1 MQLRSAARRALL
13 TVLPLLVLTGCGLAG
28 TNSAGYIPGDGSAP
42 REIQNVADR
51 GAPVDL
57 SGTTLQGDNLDLKS
71 TRGKVTVVNVWG
83 SWCGD
88 CVREA
93 DFLQQAHKR
102 LGSSVPFVGIDVRDT
117 SPAPAL
123 AFERGHHVTYPSIY
137 SPKGTAVLAFS
148 SSVSP
153 RTTPATLVLD
163 TQGRV
168 AAIIGGTVPST
179 LTLVDVVRD
188 VQKMSRD
195 DAS

>member
-1 MQLRSAARRALL
+1 MHLRSAARRALL
-13 TVLPLLVLTGCGLAG
+13 AVLPPLVLAGCGMSG
-28 TNSAGYIPGDGSAP
+28 TNSAGYISGDGAP
-42 REIQNVADR
+42 REIQDPADR
-51 GAPVDL
+51 GAPVEL
-57 SGTTLQGDNLDLKS
+57 TGTTLQGDSFDLGS
-71 TRGKVTVVNVWG
+71 TRGKVTVINVWG

-93 DFLQQAHKR
+93 DLLQQAHQR
-102 LGSSVPFVGIDVRDT
+102 LGAAVPFVGIDVRDT

-123 AFERGHHVTYPSIY
+123 AFERGHGITYPSIY
-137 SPKGTAVLAFS
+137 SPNGKAVLAFA

-168 AAIIGGTVPST
+168 AAVIGGTVPST

-188 VQKMSRD
+188 VQQMSK
-195 DAS
+195 AETS